1 MSPPSK
7 LEMQF
12 SAQLLDAG
20 LRDFV
25 TEYRFD
31 LTRRWRFDFA
41 WPGIKVAVEL
51 EGGVY
56 SRGRHSRG
64 AGYVKD
70 CDKYNA
76 ATLAGW
82 NVYRYTAQHLTSGAA
97 IEITRLALTARA
109 VEIMGRAEGE

>member
-1 MSPPSK
+1 
-7 LEMQF
+7 MQF

-64 AGYVKD
+64 AGFVAD

-82 NVYRYTAQHLTSGAA
+82 NVYRYTAQHLNSGTA

-109 VEIMGRAEGE
+109 VEIMGRGEGE